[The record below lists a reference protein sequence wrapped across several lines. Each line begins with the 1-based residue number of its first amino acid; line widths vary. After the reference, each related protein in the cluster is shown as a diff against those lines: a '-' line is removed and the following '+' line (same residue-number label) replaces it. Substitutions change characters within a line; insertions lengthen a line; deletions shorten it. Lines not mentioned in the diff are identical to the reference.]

1 MIDSSIMRSG
11 MRADN
16 RTTFFLA
23 PLPERF
29 QAKQTPVRGKK
40 MPGKN
45 DIREAAKR
53 CRRNAAS
60 GQDETLNRDVT
71 HPPAASRPIRARAH
85 AVMAGLAA
93 ILTTSLFVPPTRA
106 EAVPIPQPAP
116 QVVRTGEP
124 AMLLAQAGKPEVTG
138 TTRPPDPIIPDPRRN
153 VPASIF
159 ATFDANQ
166 KAAAGRVSSYLSSL
180 RALAGKFVQIG
191 PDGSRS
197 TGEFYIQKPGKV
209 RFEYDPPSPIAMISD
224 GSSLVIR
231 DTRLATQDVYPL
243 SQTPLRYLLS
253 DRIDLM
259 RETNVVAVTSD
270 DLYISVIIEEKQA
283 LVGTSRLMLMVGVK
297 DGKLKQWTITD
308 PQGYDT
314 TVAIYNLNPTAK
326 LDPALFRINDT
337 THPASSNN

>member
-1 MIDSSIMRSG
+1 
-11 MRADN
+11 
-16 RTTFFLA
+16 
-23 PLPERF
+23 
-29 QAKQTPVRGKK
+29 
-40 MPGKN
+40 
-45 DIREAAKR
+45 
-53 CRRNAAS
+53 
-60 GQDETLNRDVT
+60 
-71 HPPAASRPIRARAH
+71 
-85 AVMAGLAA
+85 
-93 ILTTSLFVPPTRA
+93 
-106 EAVPIPQPAP
+106 
-116 QVVRTGEP
+116 
-124 AMLLAQAGKPEVTG
+124 MLLAHAAKPEVTG
-138 TTRPPDPIIPDPRRN
+138 TTRPPYPIIPDPRRN

-180 RALAGKFVQIG
+180 RALAGKFVQVG

-270 DLYISVIIEEKQA
+270 DLHQRHHRREAGTGRNLPPHAHGRRQGRQA
-283 LVGTSRLMLMVGVK
+283 QAVDHHRSARLRYHGGDLQSEPDGEARSRAVQ
-297 DGKLKQWTITD
+297 DQ
-308 PQGYDT
+308 
-314 TVAIYNLNPTAK
+314 
-326 LDPALFRINDT
+326 
-337 THPASSNN
+337 